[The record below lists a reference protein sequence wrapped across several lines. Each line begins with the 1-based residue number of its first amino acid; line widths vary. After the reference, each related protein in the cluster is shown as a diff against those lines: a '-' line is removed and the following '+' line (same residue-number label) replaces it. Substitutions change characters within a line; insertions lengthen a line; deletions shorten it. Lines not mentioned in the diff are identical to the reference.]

1 MSKPSYSFDS
11 TARKDANQHSAGESS
26 SDPPPCCEPGRQC
39 AYNQTRERFLSAD
52 VDAADFTSGSLVSRL
67 PGITSDSGAGLWLVP
82 FRGIPPTSVR
92 VPVDLIYLDINCRV
106 IETVESFPLAR
117 VSASAPAPA
126 SVMVLPAESISSTET
141 RTGDVLI
148 LCPPDEMK
156 RRLQKLTETTPEA
169 AQAPA
174 REEPVR
180 NANGRVLH
188 WEDRVRLRS
197 SEKPYTETAPGQERA
212 DERVEDRRV
221 SERREQR
228 AAEPVGQPVV
238 QAVVQPV
245 VQAVE
250 ALTVYEPVREGTAP
264 APLVA
269 PAEQTAS
276 IEPALRPV
284 KQGKSWLQRMLG
296 LEPPDPRKARRE
308 SLDGLS
314 AYFFT
319 GGNPVAHSVRDISLT
334 GMYVLTTERW
344 YPGTMVRMT
353 LTDRHEPTA
362 ERSITLHATV
372 MRSGDDG
379 VGLRFVLQ
387 NPKDRRRPSD
397 GTAESADMA
406 QVEQFLLKLRNP
418 A

>member
-1 MSKPSYSFDS
+1 MSKPSYSYDS
-11 TARKDANQHSAGESS
+11 TARKDANQHPAEESP
-26 SDPPPCCEPGRQC
+26 SDAPTCEPGRHC

-52 VDAADFTSGSLVSRL
+52 VDAADFTAASLVSRL
-67 PGITSDSGAGLWLVP
+67 PSITSDSGAGLWLVP
-82 FRGIPPTSVR
+82 FRGITPTSVR

-106 IETVESFPLAR
+106 IEAIESFPLAR
-117 VSASAPAPA
+117 VSPSSPTSA
-126 SVMVLPAESISSTET
+126 SVLVLPAESISSTET
-141 RTGDVLI
+141 RAGDVLI

-156 RRLQKLTETTPEA
+156 RRLKELAENPPEA
-169 AQAPA
+169 SAAVGPA
-174 REEPVR
+174 AAKEEPVR
-180 NANGRVLH
+180 GGAGRVLQ
-188 WEDRVRLRS
+188 WEDRARLRNPA
-197 SEKPYTETAPGQERA
+197 EKPFAETAPAEDRVK
-212 DERVEDRRV
+212 ERVEDRIR
-221 SERREQR
+221 SERPEERVVE
-228 AAEPVGQPVV
+228 PVV
-238 QAVVQPV
+238 QP
-245 VQAVE
+245 VE
-250 ALTVYEPVREGTAP
+250 ALTVYKPVREEAAP

-269 PAEQTAS
+269 PAAEERSSA
-276 IEPALRPV
+276 EPAQRPA

-296 LEPPDPRKARRE
+296 LEPPDPRKAMRE

-319 GGNPVAHSVRDISLT
+319 GGTPVAHAVRDISLT
-334 GMYVLTTERW
+334 GMYVITSERW

-387 NPKDRRRPSD
+387 NPKDRRRPAD

-406 QVEQFLLKLRNP
+406 QVEQFLRKLRTP
-418 A
+418 GA